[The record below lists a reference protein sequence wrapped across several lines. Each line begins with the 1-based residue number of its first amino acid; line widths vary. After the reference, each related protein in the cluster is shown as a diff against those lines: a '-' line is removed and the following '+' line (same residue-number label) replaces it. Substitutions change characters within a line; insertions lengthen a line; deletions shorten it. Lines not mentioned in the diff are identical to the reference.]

1 MGRDASWQSSLQKKN
16 CSRHDLKFKF
26 NYKRKKVFGFGV
38 FVYEREKQRSITLN
52 QVIVEYIIIHNTK
65 YFTFF
70 DVFSCDLRKDDCMN
84 RGWFYVYRL
93 LFMIKIRTNNLSQ
106 DTYNDEVSLTQEYN
120 LVCILS
126 NLIDMCLWKLIQY
139 ECNI

>member
-1 MGRDASWQSSLQKKN
+1 M
-16 CSRHDLKFKF
+16 KFKF

-84 RGWFYVYRL
+84 RGGFYVYRL

-106 DTYNDEVSLTQEYN
+106 DTYNDEVSLT
-120 LVCILS
+120 
-126 NLIDMCLWKLIQY
+126 
-139 ECNI
+139 